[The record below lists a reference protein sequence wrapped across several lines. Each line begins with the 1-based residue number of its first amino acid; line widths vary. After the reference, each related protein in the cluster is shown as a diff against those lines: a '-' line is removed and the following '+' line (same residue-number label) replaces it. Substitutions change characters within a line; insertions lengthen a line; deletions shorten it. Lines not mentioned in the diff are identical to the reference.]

1 MNLFTK
7 IDIPAAKW
15 QIDYNS
21 HIAFFGSCF
30 ADNISAQFAARKFKV
45 LVNPFGTVYNPLS
58 IAAQIHAIANEKK
71 FGEPEVFQDMRSISE
86 KEWLESLGKPKNRGK
101 HSDAPWHCWDAH
113 SSLSAATRE
122 ECIAKLD
129 NAVTNAREFLQK
141 TDVVF
146 ITLGTAFVYFL
157 KGYAVAVSN
166 CHRQNPNLFIRKMI
180 YVEHVVKAL
189 ECIVHDLQKIK
200 SDMRIVFTV
209 SPLRHLSDGAHE
221 NTLSKATLQLAIEKF
236 IREIATTPT
245 EESRDDK
252 AGFAAESRDD
262 KAGFAAESR
271 DDKDGFAAESRDDK
285 DGFAAKIRDD
295 MAGIAEESTTTVS
308 YFPSYEIVMDELR
321 DYRFYDNDMIHLS
334 KTAEEY
340 IFERMV
346 ETYCDKKTRDN
357 IKQVEKFLKSANHRI
372 QDPDSP
378 ATATFLQKLHAEATR
393 LESQI
398 AGLNLDNEKHKF
410 EK

>member
-30 ADNISAQFAARKFKV
+30 ADNISAQFAARKFNV

-86 KEWLESLGKPKNRGK
+86 KEWFETLDKPKNRSK

-141 TDVVF
+141 ADAVF

-157 KGYAVAVSN
+157 KGYAAAVSN

-189 ECIVHDLQKIK
+189 ENIVQDLRKIK

-245 EESRDDK
+245 E
-252 AGFAAESRDD
+252 
-262 KAGFAAESR
+262 
-271 DDKDGFAAESRDDK
+271 ESRDDK

-372 QDPDSP
+372 QDADSP

>member
-58 IAAQIHAIANEKK
+58 IATQIHAIANGKK

-86 KEWLESLGKPKNRGK
+86 KEWLESLGKPKNSGK

-157 KGYAVAVSN
+157 KGYSVAVSN

-180 YVEHVVKAL
+180 YVEHAVKAL
-189 ECIVHDLQKIK
+189 ECIVQDLRKIK

-209 SPLRHLSDGAHE
+209 SPLRHLSDGAHG
-221 NTLSKATLQLAIEKF
+221 NTLSKATLQLAIDKF

-245 EESRDDK
+245 ESRDDK
-252 AGFAAESRDD
+252 AGFVAESRDD
-262 KAGFAAESR
+262 MAGFVAES
-271 DDKDGFAAESRDDK
+271 
-285 DGFAAKIRDD
+285 RDD

-372 QDPDSP
+372 QDADSP